1 MPPESDGSF
10 GFSREN
16 LRAFLREVL
25 LSGPVTRREIAPR
38 IGVNAGTASRI
49 ARPLI
54 DVGLVQE
61 RMERPGEMPVR
72 PGRRFQPLS
81 IDPRGG
87 QALGIAISPGVQA
100 VALADIGLNIIEGA
114 ELRIEPV
121 ADAEHVIRRIA
132 QESRRL
138 IGKHVEDRSRLL
150 GGYLM
155 VTAVVDPGRGEVL
168 GSPYLGWGHVPLRAR
183 LDELLDLPMQIRML
197 LPTIAQSEVRFGV
210 AQGHRNVL
218 AALCGLGIGM
228 AVLLDGRPIGDT
240 LVPTG
245 PIGVMKV
252 IGEDGI
258 ATTLDDLAGGAGI
271 LRRLHGDLRL
281 TPETFP
287 QVDRAL
293 HDAIEG
299 DRAGDPA
306 ISAGMTRAGR
316 ALGRLAV
323 QQAYFVRPEVVLV
336 AGPLAAAPSYM
347 AAIQEMLDEG
357 MTPPIAVVAS
367 RVMGAEG
374 AWWASCSMAAYE
386 YLVERPPDL
395 SKLGALPD

>member
-1 MPPESDGSF
+1 MRREPDDTPGY
-10 GFSREN
+10 SREY
-16 LRAFLREVL
+16 LQAFLREVL
-25 LSGPVTRREIAPR
+25 LNGPIARKDIAPR
-38 IGVNAGTASRI
+38 IGVKAGSITRI
-49 ARPLI
+49 ARPAL
-54 DVGLVQE
+54 DAGLVRE
-61 RMERPGEMPVR
+61 RMEEPGELPVR

-87 QALGIAISPGVQA
+87 QVLGIAISPGVQA
-100 VALADIGLNIIEGA
+100 VALADIALNVIEGV
-114 ELRIEPV
+114 ELKIEPV
-121 ADAEHVIRRIA
+121 GDADRVIRRIA

-155 VTAVVDPGRGEVL
+155 VTAVVDPVKGEVL
-168 GSPYLGWGHVPLRAR
+168 GSPYLGWGHVAIRAR
-183 LDELLDLPMQIRML
+183 LDEMLNLPIQIRML
-197 LPTIAQSEVRFGV
+197 LPTIAQAEVHFGV
-210 AQGHRNVL
+210 ARGRRNIL
-218 AALCGLGIGM
+218 AALCGLGIGV

-252 IGEDGI
+252 VGEDGV

-271 LRRLHGDLRL
+271 LRRLNGDLRL

-287 QVDRAL
+287 QVDRLL

-299 DRAGDPA
+299 DLAGDPA
-306 ISAGMTRAGR
+306 ISAEMTRAGR

-323 QQAYFVRPEVVLV
+323 QQGYFVRPEAVLV

-347 AAIQEMLDEG
+347 AAIQEMLDEE
-357 MTPPIAVVAS
+357 MSAPIEVIAS
-367 RVMGAEG
+367 RVLGAEG
-374 AWWASCSMAAYE
+374 GWWASCAMAVYE

-395 SKLGALPD
+395 SRLGRLPG